1 MNTAKIIQKQMAVCG
16 IIREEPNCGAV
27 GDTNY
32 FIKDSQSF
40 DYKTSI
46 TGRLEGNNR
55 GKEVEFV
62 VWLKHL
68 SNFWKTIGISFINCK
83 INLIL
88 TYLNCVIT
96 SKATRHANPDADPA
110 VAAVNN
116 PTTATFK
123 TKDTKLYVPVVTLST
138 EDDNKL
144 LEQLKTRFKRP
155 IKWNKYKLKCLIWL
169 ELTI

>member
-1 MNTAKIIQKQMAVCG
+1 MIIKQA
-16 IIREEPNCGAV
+16 
-27 GDTNY
+27 
-32 FIKDSQSF
+32 
-40 DYKTSI
+40 
-46 TGRLEGNNR
+46 L
-55 GKEVEFV
+55 
-62 VWLKHL
+62 HL

-96 SKATRHANPDADPA
+96 SKATRDANPDADPA

>member
-27 GDTNY
+27 GDY
-32 FIKDSQSF
+32 SIKDSQSF

-46 TGRLEGNNR
+46 TGRLEGNNT

-68 SNFWKTIGISFINCK
+68 SNFGKTLGISFINCK

-88 TYLNCVIT
+88 TYLNCV
-96 SKATRHANPDADPA
+96 
-110 VAAVNN
+110 
-116 PTTATFK
+116 
-123 TKDTKLYVPVVTLST
+123 
-138 EDDNKL
+138 
-144 LEQLKTRFKRP
+144 
-155 IKWNKYKLKCLIWL
+155 
-169 ELTI
+169 